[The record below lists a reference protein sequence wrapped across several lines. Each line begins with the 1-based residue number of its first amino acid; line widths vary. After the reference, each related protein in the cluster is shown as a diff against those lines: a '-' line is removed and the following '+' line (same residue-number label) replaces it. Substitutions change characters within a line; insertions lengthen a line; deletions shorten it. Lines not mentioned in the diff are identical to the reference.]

1 VCKTAQW
8 GIRLSVIDDE
18 VDEDSTEEEDDNER
32 NKTDHETANNNENKE
47 ASIVSSG
54 FSMPSPHTNC

>member
-1 VCKTAQW
+1 MCKTAQW

-32 NKTDHETANNNENKE
+32 SKLTMKPQTTTRTRRQAL
-47 ASIVSSG
+47 
-54 FSMPSPHTNC
+54 